1 MTARV
6 TSRVT
11 GREVAGREVAGRV
24 KNEESDDD
32 DTELDAVAGT
42 VSTGRVGTPATT
54 PMPPLLTGRRRTLMA
69 LLVVTALAH
78 SACAVEAGLL
88 VGELLGDAGQP
99 RRMIMIDLAALTMVL
114 AGLAITRYADRV
126 IAEKL
131 GQDYVRQLRRGLV
144 AHAMTSPSAPS
155 LGITIARSTN
165 DLASVRNWV
174 SLGIAP
180 LVALVPLLIGSLAVL
195 AVLDPALAGVV
206 GVPLFVLGAA
216 LLLISGPAFERART
230 LRRRRGS
237 LAARV
242 ADTVTAAPGIAA
254 AGGVERELKA
264 VDRAGRRVVDAAVH
278 RARTAGALRAV
289 SLIAPLAGSAGAA
302 VLGAFGMVSTATVA
316 VALTI
321 VGILAGP
328 VGELGR
334 TVEYRQNYK
343 AARRIIAP
351 LLADASPDAGPDADP
366 GADAAQSRGGRV
378 IVRALPVGDTVMDD
392 LVAEPGDRILV
403 QGTDSRHLHEVIT
416 ALAIP
421 VSGTTTR
428 IFVDGDA
435 LATAGPGR
443 RRHHLGLARAGSRLE
458 RGTIARAVRYRRP
471 DLDPG
476 VTGPALAAVGLT
488 DRVAG
493 LPDGERTVLRRG
505 GHPLTRQ
512 EIARLGVARA
522 TLGQPPLLLLDH
534 IDDDLGS
541 GGRDMLRTVIA
552 DYPGVVVI
560 ATDRPASLLTHWTE
574 WNPRGGGVERG
585 ELGTVIDLH
594 G

>member
-1 MTARV
+1 MK
-6 TSRVT
+6 
-11 GREVAGREVAGRV
+11 EQ
-24 KNEESDDD
+24 NSDDD
-32 DTELDAVAGT
+32 DTSEDFV
-42 VSTGRVGTPATT
+42 TGQDSASPAST
-54 PMPPLLTGRRRTLMA
+54 PMPPLLRGRRRTLMA

-99 RRMIMIDLAALTMVL
+99 RRMIMVDLAALAMVL

-180 LVALVPLLIGSLAVL
+180 LVALVPLLLGSLAVL
-195 AVLDPALAGVV
+195 AVLDPALAAVV
-206 GVPLFVLGAA
+206 GVPLALLSVA
-216 LLLISGPAFERART
+216 LLLISGPAFERARD

-254 AGGVERELKA
+254 AGGVERELNA
-264 VDRAGRRVVDAAVH
+264 VDRAGDKVVDAAVH

-302 VLGAFGMVSTATVA
+302 VLGAFGLVSTATVA

-351 LLADASPDAGPDADP
+351 LLAESATTAAPARAVGGPAETPIPDAD
-366 GADAAQSRGGRV
+366 ATSDAALSRGGRV
-378 IVRALPVGDTVMDD
+378 IVRSLPVGDTQMAD
-392 LVAEPGDRILV
+392 LVAAPGDRILV
-403 QGTDSRHLHEVIT
+403 RGTDSTHVHEVF
-416 ALAIP
+416 AGLAIP
-421 VSGTTTR
+421 AANATTR
-428 IFVDGDA
+428 LCVDGDD
-435 LATAGPGR
+435 LAEAGSKRR
-443 RRHHLGLARAGSRLE
+443 RRHIGCVQAGSRLE

-476 VTGPALAAVGLT
+476 VTGPALAAVGLS

-493 LPDGERTVLRRG
+493 LPDGERTLLRRG

-522 TLGQPPLLLLDH
+522 ALGQPPLLLLEH
-534 IDDDLGS
+534 IDDDLGAD
-541 GGRDMLRTVIA
+541 GRDMLRAMIA
-552 DYPGVVVI
+552 DYPGVIVI

-574 WNPRGGGVERG
+574 WNPQGAGVGRG
-585 ELGTVIDLH
+585 EVGPVIALH